1 MALTDAKVAAV
12 LRLKEQ
18 QERLLSEQADTIAAA
33 QKAANELRDYIGP
46 PALRRM
52 REQYDQIMAVA
63 DLPYLRELREADARM
78 KKIIEPV
85 HIKMLADT
93 FAGLPPKMDLDL
105 FGGALPKRLLDDL
118 KGLEVLDYFA
128 GMKALMPAESLSA
141 TIAKSLSADVELFG
155 GMSRIADVF
164 KSIDIPDYAAEFKA
178 LAGISNETGKLL
190 ASLDIGRGYADLL
203 AVNDVTRSL
212 LEYET
217 DRLNHA
223 YAGLAA
229 SIEHRPEWIA
239 SAPDFVRTVPGEIV
253 FAQARFVR
261 TVTTH
266 EEIEEEDAADE
277 IWADVQTQTLGFIE
291 TVLPELNPKLMKS
304 WEGTWDTAR
313 RRGPD
318 WARQAASSMRF
329 LLIEA
334 LEAVAPMEQV
344 SKSNVPARYV
354 HDGKILRLGQIHW
367 LCEPVKNRT
376 YGKVVRA
383 DLDSAMT
390 IIEAMNEAVHRD
402 DYEEIEDA
410 FRTMA
415 IRAAVALSNLLK
427 LWKARQ

>member
-1 MALTDAKVAAV
+1 MALTDAEVTAV
-12 LRLKEQ
+12 LRLKEE
-18 QERLLSEQADTIAAA
+18 QERILNQHVGTIAAA
-33 QKAANELRDYIGP
+33 QKAADQLRDYIDP
-46 PALRRM
+46 PALRYM
-52 REQYDQIMAVA
+52 REQYERIMAVA
-63 DLPYLRELREADARM
+63 DPPYLRALREADARM
-78 KKIIEPV
+78 KEFIEPV

-93 FAGLPPKMDLDL
+93 FAGSTKMDLDL
-105 FGGALPKRLLDDL
+105 LGGALPKNLLDDL
-118 KGLEVLDYFA
+118 KGLEIPDYFA
-128 GMKALMPAESLSA
+128 GMKALMPAESLSSA
-141 TIAKSLSADVELFG
+141 IAKSLSADAELFG

-164 KSIDIPDYAAEFKA
+164 KSIDIPDYAADIKA
-178 LAGISNETGKLL
+178 LARISNETGKLL
-190 ASLDIGRGYADLL
+190 ASLEVGRGYADLL

-217 DRLNHA
+217 DRLTRA

-229 SIEHRPEWIA
+229 SIAHRPEWIA

-334 LEAVAPMEQV
+334 LEAVAPVEQV

-354 HDGKILRLGQIHW
+354 QDGKILRLGQIHW

-415 IRAAVALSNLLK
+415 IRAAVALCNLLK

>member
-1 MALTDAKVAAV
+1 MALTDAEVAAV
-12 LRLKEQ
+12 LRLNEE
-18 QERLLSEQADTIAAA
+18 QERILNEHAGTIAAA
-33 QKAANELRDYIGP
+33 QKAADQLRDYIDP
-46 PALRRM
+46 PALRHM
-52 REQYDQIMAVA
+52 REQYEQFMAVA
-63 DLPYLRELREADARM
+63 DSPYLRELREADARM
-78 KKIIEPV
+78 KEMIEPV

-93 FAGLPPKMDLDL
+93 VGGLPTNVDLEL
-105 FGGALPKRLLDDL
+105 LGGTLPRHLLGEL
-118 KGLEVLDYFA
+118 KSVGVPDYFA
-128 GMKALMPAESLSA
+128 GMKAFMPAESLSA
-141 TIAKSLSADVELFG
+141 TIAKSLSADAELFG
-155 GMSRIADVF
+155 GMSRIANVF
-164 KSIDIPDYAAEFKA
+164 KSIDLPDYAAEFKA
-178 LAGISNETGKLL
+178 LAGISIETEKLL
-190 ASLDIGRGYADLL
+190 ASLDVGRGYADLL
-203 AVNDVTRSL
+203 AVNAVTRSL
-212 LEYET
+212 VEYET
-217 DRLNHA
+217 DRLNRA

-229 SIEHRPEWIA
+229 SIAHRPEWIA
-239 SAPDFVRTVPGEIV
+239 SAPEFVRTAPGEIV

-261 TVTTH
+261 SVTTH
-266 EEIEEEDAADE
+266 EEIEEEDAAHE
-277 IWADVQTQTLGFIE
+277 IWADVQTHTLGFIE

-304 WEGTWDTAR
+304 WEGAWNTAR

-344 SKSNVPARYV
+344 SKSNLPTRYV
-354 HDGKILRLGQIHW
+354 QEGKILRLGQIHW

-415 IRAAVALSNLLK
+415 IRAAVALCNLLK